1 MIDKTLSPV
10 GLKTGQFGLRG
21 LMVFTFSVSL
31 GLSALEPGGRNAGDC
46 VLVVATIWILLGLIN
61 QAWDLYS
68 AYRSRSDLTAD
79 CRWGWRFAMAWR
91 VVAAIVLLATSLAG
105 VLVSRKLVA
114 LEWDNSIFFAPYW
127 WSCSIPWLSSLSFSV
142 PHDPWSCAGS
152 HGCHVRS
159 SCSHGLQHPHGA
171 FWNGAGNFG
180 PVPRLLC
187 GNRHRAGHA
196 APLRLPRNRRDV
208 SAADRFFVWTTLAT
222 AIGVVNIVLAARF
235 PHWWS
240 RGKRAR
246 WIAASLLTAGLA
258 ASGSYLAWLITAG
271 LRELSPPVAEVAMV
285 GPRWRWLLALGIA
298 VFLATYAAY
307 RAARLP
313 SDRDVRVALPWRR
326 RPDAYYH
333 QQFAVIALVIAAL
346 AITVGMSFYPLFSS
360 GSFVASLV
368 ECLESWCLTDYLYTA
383 VVLAAAGAMSRHV
396 GVCAAVLC
404 RLIPPALPVGQFM
417 ATWLAVLISDL
428 EPSCHRRHDFF
439 DLAHIM
445 ALVALTFCPDLLLER
460 TAGHPGGQHAA
471 TSFVHFRLKSILRRT
486 NAWAR

>member
-61 QAWDLYS
+61 QAWDLHS

-114 LEWDNSIFFAPYW
+114 LEWDNSIFFRAPLVVLFN
-127 WSCSIPWLSSLSFSV
+127 SVALVAVFLGSPRPVVARRITWLSRAVELFAWVAASTWCILEWARETLV
-142 PHDPWSCAGS
+142 PFLVYCAVTGIE
-152 HGCHVRS
+152 
-159 SCSHGLQHPHGA
+159 
-171 FWNGAGNFG
+171 
-180 PVPRLLC
+180 
-187 GNRHRAGHA
+187 RAM
-196 APLRLPRNRRDV
+196 PLRFAYPEIDVNV
-208 SAADRFFVWTTLAT
+208 SARADRFFVWTTLAT

-383 VVLAAAGAMSRHV
+383 VVLAAAGAMR
-396 GVCAAVLC
+396 ARW
-404 RLIPPALPVGQFM
+404 RLRGGALPADPPALPVGQFM
-417 ATWLAVLISDL
+417 ATWLAVFISLILSL
-428 EPSCHRRHDFF
+428 P
-439 DLAHIM
+439 AI
-445 ALVALTFCPDLLLER
+445 VAMTFSIWLTLWR
-460 TAGHPGGQHAA
+460 
-471 TSFVHFRLKSILRRT
+471 
-486 NAWAR
+486 W